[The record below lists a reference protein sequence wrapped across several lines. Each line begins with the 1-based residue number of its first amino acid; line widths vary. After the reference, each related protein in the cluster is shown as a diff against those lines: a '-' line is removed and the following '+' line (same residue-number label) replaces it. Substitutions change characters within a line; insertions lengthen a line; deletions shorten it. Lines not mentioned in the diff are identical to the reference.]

1 FGWFT
6 RARIQFDAR
15 SATAYGT
22 LRSFASL
29 DFKHTSD
36 NAIAGANGDGTGIDK
51 AFIQWAGLT
60 VGRAQSFYDF
70 YAGDYEDAGGSDITV
85 STLAYTAS
93 FGGGMSATLALENNR
108 DRLVEGFAWNNNGAV
123 LTTLSGRSNQVPD
136 VIGVFRVDQGWG
148 SAQLSAALHNVNVTE
163 GATGTGA
170 NYSHTGFAVQG
181 GVKFNVPS
189 MGAGDAFWLQ
199 AAYAN
204 GALSYIG
211 VGSGPQDILGN
222 GFNHT
227 DGDLVTE
234 GAGAVVQIPTG
245 FSVLG
250 AFEHH
255 FGPTFWLAPYI
266 GYLNVSY
273 SNHYASSL
281 QTNWNQII
289 AGVDTHWDPV
299 TNLDFNLLLRY
310 SDLNQGT
317 PGGGVVPVP
326 IVGGG
331 TFKNN
336 TDTFFVR
343 LNIERDF

>member
-1 FGWFT
+1 
-6 RARIQFDAR
+6 
-15 SATAYGT
+15 
-22 LRSFASL
+22 
-29 DFKHTSD
+29 
-36 NAIAGANGDGTGIDK
+36 
-51 AFIQWAGLT
+51 
-60 VGRAQSFYDF
+60 F

-108 DRLVEGFAWNNNGAV
+108 DRLVNGFAWNNNGVAFDG
-123 LTTLSGRSNQVPD
+123 LTARTNQIPD
-136 VIGVFRVDQGWG
+136 VVGVFRVDQGWG
-148 SAQLSAALHNVNVTE
+148 SAQLSAAMHNVNLVD
-163 GATGTGA
+163 GAGI
-170 NYSHTGFAVQG
+170 SVSKTGFAVQG

-199 AAYAN
+199 AAYASA
-204 GALSYIG
+204 ALSYIG
-211 VGSGPQDILGN
+211 VGGGPQDILGN

-227 DGDLVTE
+227 DGD
-234 GAGAVVQIPTG
+234 VVIDGGTAAAPNVRSSSG

-255 FGPTFWLAPYI
+255 FGPTFWVAPYI

-273 SNHYASSL
+273 GNAPAAGAGFPL

-310 SDLNQGT
+310 SHLNQGT
-317 PGGGVVPVP
+317 PGGTVAPVTVPV
-326 IVGGG
+326 G
-331 TFKNN
+331 TAFKAN

>member
-1 FGWFT
+1 
-6 RARIQFDAR
+6 
-15 SATAYGT
+15 
-22 LRSFASL
+22 
-29 DFKHTSD
+29 
-36 NAIAGANGDGTGIDK
+36 
-51 AFIQWAGLT
+51 
-60 VGRAQSFYDF
+60 F

-108 DRLVEGFAWNNNGAV
+108 DRLVNGFAWNNAPGDV
-123 LTTLSGRSNQVPD
+123 YLTLTARTNQIPD
-136 VIGVFRVDQGWG
+136 VVGVFRVDQGWG
-148 SAQLSAALHNVNVTE
+148 SAQLSAAMHQANLTD
-163 GATGTGA
+163 GTL

-199 AAYAN
+199 AAYAS

-211 VGSGPQDILGN
+211 VGGGPQDILGN
-222 GFNHT
+222 GFDHT
-227 DGDLVTE
+227 DGDIVVDQGVTRV
-234 GAGAVVQIPTG
+234 ANG

-255 FGPTFWLAPYI
+255 FGPTFWVAPYI
-266 GYLNVSY
+266 GYLNVGY
-273 SNHYASSL
+273 SNQSGAIAAGTEAY

-310 SDLNQGT
+310 SHLNQSAIVGDY
-317 PGGGVVPVP
+317 VINAPVP
-326 IVGGG
+326 AFSG
-331 TFKNN
+331 N